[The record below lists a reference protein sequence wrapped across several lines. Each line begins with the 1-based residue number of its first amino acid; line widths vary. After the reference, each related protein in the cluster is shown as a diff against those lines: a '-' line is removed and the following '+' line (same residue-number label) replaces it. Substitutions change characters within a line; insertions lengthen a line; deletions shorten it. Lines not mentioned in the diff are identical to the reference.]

1 MSPAVTKAQASATLR
16 YALAPDADAATALRE
31 TITEYGVM
39 LDILGELAASAGSNL
54 VTLHALAYE
63 DVRKR
68 TRLPSRLVT
77 LGLRD
82 FAARRAGEDAPGI
95 PLDDKLYTIKGAAE
109 LSISTVAGR
118 VIVPFDVAGYT
129 DGWKGALP
137 ARLIFEHG
145 AFELRIGVNPH
156 ISTEEKTMIHEGILS
171 RMGRLIA
178 GVTYATIE
186 KAEGVNGVAIV
197 EQAIREIDSAAE
209 EARAELGKAR
219 AEEHRIASR
228 RAELSQ
234 EIAGLED
241 KVRFAL
247 KEGREDLAKAAVAR
261 QIDLESQVAAIEKAL
276 ADVAERIE
284 EGGKAMQAVLAAR
297 REAESRLADLKKS
310 EQKHD
315 GDGSATGRRSS
326 PDLTVAKA
334 SAAVTRVTG
343 VPAGTATGSAE
354 LEELDRLHRE
364 RAIAE
369 RLAQFKNK
377 S

>member
-1 MSPAVTKAQASATLR
+1 MRAATTKVQATATLR
-16 YALAPDADAATALRE
+16 YALAPDDNAAAALRE
-31 TITEYGVM
+31 TIAEYGRM
-39 LDILGELAASAGSNL
+39 LEIIGELAVSAGSNL
-54 VTLHALAYE
+54 VTLHSLAYE
-63 DVRKR
+63 TVRTR

-82 FAARRAGEDAPGI
+82 FAARRAGEDVPGI
-95 PLDDKLYTIKGAAE
+95 PLDDKLYALKSASE

-129 DGWKGALP
+129 DGWRGSLP
-137 ARLIFEHG
+137 ARLIFEQG
-145 AFELRIGVNPH
+145 AFELRIGVTPH

-178 GVTYATIE
+178 GVAYATMD
-186 KAEGVNGVAIV
+186 KAEGANGVAIV

-209 EARAELGKAR
+209 EARAELGKSR

-228 RAELSQ
+228 RAEISE
-234 EIAGLED
+234 EITALED
-241 KVRFAL
+241 KIRFAL

-261 QIDLESQVAAIEKAL
+261 QIDLEAQVAAIEKAL

-284 EGGKAMQAVLAAR
+284 EGHKAMQAVLAAR
-297 REAESRLADLKKS
+297 REAEARLADLKRS
-310 EQKHD
+310 VQKHD
-315 GDGSATGRRSS
+315 ADGGATGRRSS

-343 VPAGTATGSAE
+343 VPGGTAAGSAE
-354 LEELDRLHRE
+354 LEELDRIHRD

-369 RLAQFKNK
+369 RLAQFKGKN
-377 S
+377 

>member
-1 MSPAVTKAQASATLR
+1 MSPVATKVQASTTLR
-16 YALAPDADAATALRE
+16 YVLAPDGAAADALRE
-31 TITEYGVM
+31 TIREYGAM
-39 LDILGELAASAGSNL
+39 LDIVGEIAASAGSNL
-54 VTLHALAYE
+54 VTLHSLAYE
-63 DVRKR
+63 AVRTR

-95 PLDDKLYTIKGAAE
+95 PFDDKLYTIKSASE
-109 LSISTVAGR
+109 LSISTVGGR
-118 VIVPFDVAGYT
+118 VIVPFDVAGYS

-137 ARLIFEHG
+137 ARLVFEHG

-178 GVTYATIE
+178 GVAYATME
-186 KAEGVNGVAIV
+186 KAEGVNGIAIV

-209 EARAELGKAR
+209 EARAELGKAK

-228 RAELSQ
+228 RIEISQ
-234 EIAGLED
+234 EVAGLED
-241 KVRFAL
+241 KIRFAL

-310 EQKHD
+310 EQKYD
-315 GDGSATGRRSS
+315 ADGSATGRRSS
-326 PDLTVAKA
+326 PDHTVAKA

-343 VPAGTATGSAE
+343 VPGGTATGSAE
-354 LEELDRLHRE
+354 LEELDRMHRD

-369 RLAQFKNK
+369 RLAQFKGKN
-377 S
+377 

>member
-1 MSPAVTKAQASATLR
+1 MSPAATKVQATATLR
-16 YALAPDADAATALRE
+16 YLLAPEPSAASALAE
-31 TITEYGVM
+31 TVAEYGQM
-39 LDILGELAASAGSNL
+39 LDIIGELAATAGSNL
-54 VTLHALAYE
+54 VTLHSLAYE
-63 DVRKR
+63 TVRTR

-82 FAARRAGEDAPGI
+82 FAARRAGEDVSGI
-95 PLDDKLYTIKGAAE
+95 PLDEKLYTLKSASE

-118 VIVPFDVAGYT
+118 VIVPFDVAGYS
-129 DGWKGALP
+129 DGWKGSPP
-137 ARLIFEHG
+137 ARLVFEHG

-178 GVTYATIE
+178 GVAYATME
-186 KAEGVNGVAIV
+186 KAEGANGIAIV

-209 EARAELGKAR
+209 EARAELGKAK

-228 RAELSQ
+228 RTEISQ

-241 KVRFAL
+241 KIRFAL

-261 QIDLESQVAAIEKAL
+261 QIDLESQVAAIEKA
-276 ADVAERIE
+276 ADDVAERIE
-284 EGGKAMQAVLAAR
+284 EGQKAMQAVLAAR
-297 REAESRLADLKKS
+297 RDAEARLADLKRS

-326 PDLTVAKA
+326 PDLAVAKA

-343 VPAGTATGSAE
+343 VPAGTVTGSAE
-354 LEELDRLHRE
+354 LDELDRMHRD

-369 RLAQFKNK
+369 RLAQFKGKN
-377 S
+377 

>member
-1 MSPAVTKAQASATLR
+1 
-16 YALAPDADAATALRE
+16 
-31 TITEYGVM
+31 
-39 LDILGELAASAGSNL
+39 
-54 VTLHALAYE
+54 
-63 DVRKR
+63 
-68 TRLPSRLVT
+68 
-77 LGLRD
+77 
-82 FAARRAGEDAPGI
+82 
-95 PLDDKLYTIKGAAE
+95 
-109 LSISTVAGR
+109 
-118 VIVPFDVAGYT
+118 VPFDVAGYT

-137 ARLIFEHG
+137 ARLIFDHG

-156 ISTEEKTMIHEGILS
+156 IATEEKTMIHEGILS

-178 GVTYATIE
+178 GVAYATMD

-209 EARAELGKAR
+209 EARAELGKAK

-228 RAELSQ
+228 RTEISQ
-234 EIAGLED
+234 EVAGLDD

-261 QIDLESQVAAIEKAL
+261 QIDLESQAGAIEKAL

-284 EGGKAMQAVLAAR
+284 EGQKAMQAVLAAR
-297 REAESRLADLKKS
+297 REAEARLADLKKS

-315 GDGSATGRRSS
+315 ADGGTTGRRSS
-326 PDLTVAKA
+326 PDLSVAKA

-354 LEELDRLHRE
+354 LEELDRMHRE

-369 RLAQFKNK
+369 RLAQFKTK
-377 S
+377 G

>member
-1 MSPAVTKAQASATLR
+1 MGPAATKVQASATLR
-16 YALAPDADAATALRE
+16 YVLAPDSSAATALRN
-31 TITEYGVM
+31 TLAEYGLM
-39 LDILGELAASAGSNL
+39 LEIISELAASAGSNL

-63 DVRKR
+63 TVRKR

-82 FAARRAGEDAPGI
+82 FAARRAGDEVAGI
-95 PLDDKLYTIKGAAE
+95 PLDDKLYTLKSASE

-129 DGWKGALP
+129 DGWKGSLP
-137 ARLIFEHG
+137 ARLVFDHG
-145 AFELRIGVNPH
+145 VFELRIGVNPH

-186 KAEGVNGVAIV
+186 KAEGANGVAIV

-209 EARAELGKAR
+209 EARAELGKSR

-228 RAELSQ
+228 RTEISE
-234 EIAGLED
+234 EIAALEE

-284 EGGKAMQAVLAAR
+284 EGQQAMQAVLAAR
-297 REAESRLADLKKS
+297 REAEARLADLRRS
-310 EQKHD
+310 VQKHD
-315 GDGSATGRRSS
+315 ADGGTTGRRSS

-343 VPAGTATGSAE
+343 VPGGSASGSAE
-354 LEELDRLHRE
+354 LEELDRMHRE

-369 RLAQFKNK
+369 RLARFKTTG
-377 S
+377 

>member
-1 MSPAVTKAQASATLR
+1 MGSPNTKVQASATLR
-16 YALAPDADAATALRE
+16 YALAPDAAAATALRE
-31 TITEYGVM
+31 TIAEYGKM
-39 LDILGELAASAGSNL
+39 LDIISELAVSAGSNL
-54 VTLHALAYE
+54 VTLHSLAYE
-63 DVRKR
+63 EVRKQ

-82 FAARRAGEDAPGI
+82 FAARRAGEDVQGI
-95 PLDDKLYTIKGAAE
+95 PLDEKLYTIKGASE
-109 LSISTVAGR
+109 LSISTVIGR

-178 GVTYATIE
+178 GVAYATME
-186 KAEGVNGVAIV
+186 KAEGANGVAIV

-228 RAELSQ
+228 RTEISQ

-241 KVRFAL
+241 KIRFAL
-247 KEGREDLAKAAVAR
+247 KESREDLAKAAVAR
-261 QIDLESQVAAIEKAL
+261 QIDLESQVAAIEKA
-276 ADVAERIE
+276 ADDVAERIE

-297 REAESRLADLKKS
+297 RDAEARLADLKRS
-310 EQKHD
+310 VQKHD
-315 GDGSATGRRSS
+315 ADGGTTGRRSS

-343 VPAGTATGSAE
+343 VPGSAVSGSAE
-354 LEELDRLHRE
+354 IEELDRMHRE

-369 RLAQFKNK
+369 RLAQFKGRN
-377 S
+377 